1 MSANIS
7 KWYMS
12 DEEIK
17 SSYRTCKDAR
27 AQIGI
32 LAELNCK
39 TKEEVKK
46 KLAEIGVEISRTA
59 ARPSRFTE
67 TDRRK
72 IYKMRHDENRAYSV
86 IASIIGKAT
95 AESVRNE
102 YLQMNREHIEAR
114 DLIERAC
121 RFYIKAKK
129 TSESETRLLEDLIG
143 RGI

>member
-17 SSYRTCKDAR
+17 RSYRTCKDAH

-39 TKEEVKK
+39 TKAEVRR
-46 KLAEIGVEISRTA
+46 KLAELGVEMARTA
-59 ARPSRFTE
+59 GRPSRFTE
-67 TDRRK
+67 EDLKK
-72 IYKMRHDENRAYSV
+72 IYQMHHDEGRPYSM
-86 IASIIGKAT
+86 IARYIGKTT

-102 YLQMNREHIEAR
+102 YLQMLRERLNAR
-114 DLIERAC
+114 PLIEKAVRA
-121 RFYIKAKK
+121 YIKAGK
-129 TSESETRLLEDLIG
+129 TTESEAALLRELIK